1 MLSRIIKNS
10 HKNLSLNWTEIVN
23 INDIND
29 EISFLVIPIT

>member
-1 MLSRIIKNS
+1 MLFMLVMSENDQY
-10 HKNLSLNWTEIVN
+10 